1 MSKKIMAY
9 CGVDSV
15 SGYVQWGKAYLGL
28 TEPQR
33 VKFLEDILGR
43 LEHERQFRVRLI
55 DTLKTSSEG
64 QELPQ

>member
-1 MSKKIMAY
+1 
-9 CGVDSV
+9 
-15 SGYVQWGKAYLGL
+15 
-28 TEPQR
+28 
-33 VKFLEDILGR
+33 VKFLEDVISR

>member
-28 TEPQR
+28 TESQR

>member
-1 MSKKIMAY
+1 MAKKILAY

-28 TEPQR
+28 TESQR

-43 LEHERQFRVRLI
+43 LEHERQFRVKLI